1 VQNHFILVAVGEDEG
16 VPAMDTLSTTPTTVT
31 TPRSSGRGGGVH
43 ALRAP
48 ASRRRRE
55 ADLRADEERERRRSL
70 VAQLPLFSGLR
81 ADAVDAVADIAE
93 LRKAAPGTYVA
104 VAGEPARAAT
114 AVIFGQ
120 IQLLVGSPDG
130 ETSVLSLVGPGQTF
144 GEAAVWL
151 GVEYPVSARATQETL
166 LLTFPGDAL
175 VGLVQRR
182 PELALRF
189 LTRVSEGLQHLV
201 ANIGSHKQKS
211 GEQRLAAY
219 LLELPSLDG
228 EKPIPRV
235 RLPASKG
242 TVASLMSM
250 QPETLSRILRRFQ
263 EQGLIEMRGREL
275 TICRPQALRTLVD
288 ATPEH
293 RH

>member
-1 VQNHFILVAVGEDEG
+1 
-16 VPAMDTLSTTPTTVT
+16 
-31 TPRSSGRGGGVH
+31 
-43 ALRAP
+43 
-48 ASRRRRE
+48 
-55 ADLRADEERERRRSL
+55 
-70 VAQLPLFSGLR
+70 
-81 ADAVDAVADIAE
+81 
-93 LRKAAPGTYVA
+93 
-104 VAGEPARAAT
+104 
-114 AVIFGQ
+114 
-120 IQLLVGSPDG
+120 
-130 ETSVLSLVGPGQTF
+130 
-144 GEAAVWL
+144 
-151 GVEYPVSARATQETL
+151 
-166 LLTFPGDAL
+166 L